1 MREFRIRCSSLGKIM
16 TEPTAAAKAR
26 GEVLSVGAKTHVR
39 ELARSTI
46 FGVERQLSSKVIE
59 KGIRCEEESIALFNS
74 VFFKSLTK
82 NTERRTEGDLT
93 GECDLLDTDE
103 GIDIKTSWSID
114 TFPLLVVDCV
124 DPIYEWQA
132 RGYMRLF
139 DRPRWR
145 IAYCLVDTP
154 EDLIGFEA
162 EESHIVG
169 HIAEELRV
177 TTWVIERDLELEA
190 AMLDRIKHARRYFG
204 EVIAEFDATHGGEE
218 LAAEPPPW
226 GDAKSPPKPLPVD
239 FDAIT
244 F

>member
-1 MREFRIRCSSLGKIM
+1 MREFVIRCSSLGKIM
-16 TEPTAAAKAR
+16 TEPKSKSD
-26 GEVLSVGAKTHVR
+26 GPLSVGAKTHIR
-39 ELARSTI
+39 ELARSAI
-46 FGVERQLSSKVIE
+46 FGVERQLNSRVIE
-59 KGIRCEEESIALFNS
+59 KGIRCEQDSIDLYNS

-82 NTERRTEGDLT
+82 NTERRTADDLT
-93 GECDLLDTDE
+93 GECDLLDADE
-103 GIDIKTSWSID
+103 GVDIKTSWSID

-177 TTWVIERDLELEA
+177 TTWVIERDLEKEA
-190 AMLDRIKHARRYFG
+190 DMLDRIKHARSYYT
-204 EVIAEFDATHGGEE
+204 EVIAEFDRTHGGEE
-218 LAAEPPPW
+218 LALQPPPW
-226 GDAKSPPKPLPVD
+226 GDAKAPPKPLA
-239 FDAIT
+239 FDLSSIT